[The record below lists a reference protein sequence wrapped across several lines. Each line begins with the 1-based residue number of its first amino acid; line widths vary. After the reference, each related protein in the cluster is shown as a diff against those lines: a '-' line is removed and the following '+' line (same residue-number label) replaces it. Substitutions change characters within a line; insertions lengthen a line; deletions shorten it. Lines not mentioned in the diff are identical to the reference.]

1 MPSVPSAPIDPS
13 SSSLVL
19 VDFFNG
25 LLGVEMHPYTGAQVL
40 DNAVLLAD
48 AFREKGALTVLTV
61 GATNPPV
68 GGSYDAAPPTS
79 VFERDMSPLAGVAK
93 VPDWQSFPEK
103 LGPKPGDHVLRK
115 FTWSAFFGTD
125 LDFQLRRR
133 GVRTVVLGGIAT
145 NFGAE
150 GTGRDARAL
159 GYSVVFV
166 EDAMRAIT
174 EEEHRHSVRYTMP
187 MIGRV
192 RSTQEILDGLAAS

>member
-1 MPSVPSAPIDPS
+1 MPSVTLDTS
-13 SSSLVL
+13 STALVL

-25 LLGVEMHPYTGAQVL
+25 LLGIEMHPYTGEQIL
-40 DNAVLLAD
+40 DNAIALAD
-48 AFREKGALTVLTV
+48 AFREREALTVLTV
-61 GATNPPV
+61 GAANPPV
-68 GGSYDAAPPTS
+68 GGSYVSAPPAS

-93 VPDWQSFPEK
+93 VPDWQAFPDK

-133 GVRTVVLGGIAT
+133 GVQTVVLGGIAT

-159 GYSVVFV
+159 GYSVIFV

-174 EEEHRHSVRYTMP
+174 DEEHQHSVRYTLP

-192 RSTQEILDGLAAS
+192 RSTHEVLAALGAA

>member
-1 MPSVPSAPIDPS
+1 MPSDTLDPS
-13 SSSLVL
+13 STALVL

-25 LLGVEMHPYTGAQVL
+25 LLGIDMHPYTGEQIL
-40 DNAVLLAD
+40 DNGVQLAE
-48 AFREKGALTVLTV
+48 AFRARDALTVLTV
-61 GATNPPV
+61 GAMNPPP
-68 GGSYDAAPPTS
+68 SAAYSAAPPAP

-93 VPDWQSFPEK
+93 VPDWRSFPEA
-103 LGPKPGDHVLRK
+103 LGPKPGDYVMTK
-115 FTWSAFFGTD
+115 FSWSAFHGTD

-133 GVRTVVLGGIAT
+133 GVNTIVLGGIAT

-159 GYSVVFV
+159 GYSVIFV

-174 EEEHRHSVRYTMP
+174 DEEHQHSVRYTLP

-192 RSTQEILDGLAAS
+192 RSAKEVLDAWGSA

>member
-1 MPSVPSAPIDPS
+1 MPSVSLDAS
-13 SSSLVL
+13 SSALVL

-25 LLGVEMHPYTGAQVL
+25 LLGVEMHPYTGEQVL
-40 DNAVLLAD
+40 AKGVALAD
-48 AFREKGALTVLTV
+48 AFRERDALTVLTA
-61 GATNPPV
+61 GAANPPV
-68 GGSYDAAPPTS
+68 GGSYVSAPPTS
-79 VFERDMSPLAGVAK
+79 VFERDMSPLAGVAQ
-93 VPDWQSFPEK
+93 VPDWQAFPEA
-103 LGPKPGDHVLRK
+103 LGPKASDHVLRK
-115 FTWSAFFGTD
+115 FTWSAFLGTD

-133 GVRTVVLGGIAT
+133 GVHTVVVGGIAT

-174 EEEHRHSVRYTMP
+174 DEEHQHSVRFTMP

-192 RSTQEILDGLAAS
+192 RPTQVILDGLSAV

>member
-1 MPSVPSAPIDPS
+1 MPSVSLDPS
-13 SSSLVL
+13 STALVL

-25 LLGVEMHPYTGAQVL
+25 LLGIEMHPYTGEQVL
-40 DNAVLLAD
+40 DNAVALAE
-48 AFREKGALTVLTV
+48 AFREREALTVLTV
-61 GATNPPV
+61 GAANPPV
-68 GGSYDAAPPTS
+68 GGSYVSAPPTP
-79 VFERDMSPLAGVAK
+79 VLERDMSPLAGVAK
-93 VPDWQSFPEK
+93 VPDWQAFPEK
-103 LGPKPGDHVLRK
+103 LGPKPADHVVRK
-115 FTWSAFFGTD
+115 ATWSAFFGTD

-159 GYSVVFV
+159 GYSVIFV

-174 EEEHRHSVRYTMP
+174 DDEHRHSVRYTMP

-192 RSTQEILDGLAAS
+192 RSTQEILDGLGTA